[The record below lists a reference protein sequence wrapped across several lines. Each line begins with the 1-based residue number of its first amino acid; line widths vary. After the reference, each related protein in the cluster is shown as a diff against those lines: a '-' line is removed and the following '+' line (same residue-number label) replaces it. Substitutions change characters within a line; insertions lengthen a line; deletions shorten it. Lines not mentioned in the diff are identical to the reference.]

1 MPTMTSNYEP
11 RKHAM
16 KPLVSLVNHGL
27 YRFLSCFLSSSLV
40 GMDGIV
46 SLPASQVHHYWECF
60 LLLHYM
66 LHWFVIIGHGLHFS
80 TS

>member
-1 MPTMTSNYEP
+1 MVCIVS
-11 RKHAM
+11 
-16 KPLVSLVNHGL
+16 PLVSLVNHGL